1 MPDIRKR
8 TITQNRD
15 IGSQILIL
23 YMFETHD
30 MGQTLSSLKRYLV
43 SQNTDVIKFRLRS
56 STLMRCK
63 AKTDA
68 G

>member
-1 MPDIRKR
+1 
-8 TITQNRD
+8 
-15 IGSQILIL
+15 
-23 YMFETHD
+23 MFETHD

-56 STLMRCK
+56 STLMQCK
-63 AKTDA
+63 AETDA